1 MNDPS
6 LVDRIIEDLPEIVT
20 VDEIAE
26 VLRVEN
32 PTVRRW
38 IRDGHLHGIRLGQ
51 RLVRVYKDDLRAFL
65 LKADEHGLQ

>member
-38 IRDGHLHGIRLGQ
+38 IRDDHLHGIRLGQ